1 MRATIPQAVDPVRVA
16 IHGVE
21 CAPGELAEVD
31 SGRMGRMGRMPD
43 PATGRERSLW
53 AFIVVLVHSRHLFVA
68 AVSRM
73 DEETWLRCHLKAF
86 AFFGGTVRRLILDN
100 LKEGV
105 LKADL
110 YDPVLNRS
118 YCDMG
123 RYCDILLAPAR
134 NREPT
139 DKPHVERNVPFVR
152 ERMTWPLRHN
162 EPRPALTP
170 DHAFVRAFAG
180 VHGTGGSTTGARA
193 GKGWPC

>member
-1 MRATIPQAVDPVRVA
+1 MAALPPD
-16 IHGVE
+16 GV
-21 CAPGELAEVD
+21 CL
-31 SGRMGRMGRMPD
+31 
-43 PATGRERSLW
+43 
-53 AFIVVLVHSRHLFVA
+53 
-68 AVSRM
+68 
-73 DEETWLRCHLKAF
+73 LRRN
-86 AFFGGTVRRLILDN
+86 VRRLILDN
-100 LKEGV
+100 LKDGV

-123 RYCDILLAPAR
+123 RYCDILLGPAR
-134 NREPT
+134 SREPT

-152 ERMTWPLRHN
+152 VPFVRERFVRERMTWSLRHN

-170 DHAFVRAFAG
+170 DHAFGRAFAG